1 MASDAN
7 AALNRVVIPGEVL
20 ARLVEV
26 GKARG
31 GVLTQEAVLEVVTLE
46 LTPDVLQQ
54 LVNHLAVRGVVVE
67 EPDEVPVVPERV
79 TLAQV
84 VDGVSEPE
92 APSSTAMRRRAV
104 RLTPDRL
111 AESRASGSADPV
123 RMYLKEIG
131 RVPLLNAAEEVEL
144 AKRIE
149 AGALVDERLAELTA
163 TGEIT
168 TLDFGERRKLE
179 RLSRVGDYA

>member
-1 MASDAN
+1 MVSDAN
-7 AALNRVVIPGEVL
+7 TALNRVLIPGEVL
-20 ARLVEV
+20 ARLVEA

-31 GVLTQEAVLEVVTLE
+31 GVLTQEAVLDVLTVE

-84 VDGVSEPE
+84 VDGETEIEPII
-92 APSSTAMRRRAV
+92 STALRRRAV

-111 AESRASGSADPV
+111 AERGPRARPT
-123 RMYLKEIG
+123 RC
-131 RVPLLNAAEEVEL
+131 
-144 AKRIE
+144 
-149 AGALVDERLAELTA
+149 
-163 TGEIT
+163 
-168 TLDFGERRKLE
+168 
-179 RLSRVGDYA
+179 